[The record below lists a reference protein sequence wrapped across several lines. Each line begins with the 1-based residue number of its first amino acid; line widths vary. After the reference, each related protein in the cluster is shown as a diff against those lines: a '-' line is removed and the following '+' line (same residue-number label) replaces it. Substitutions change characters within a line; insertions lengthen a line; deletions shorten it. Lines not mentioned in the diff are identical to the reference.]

1 MKLNLII
8 KNIDTVVESLKDF
21 IKDQIQNNF
30 NRKGVVIGISGG
42 IDSAVVAALCVKALG
57 SDKVLGL
64 IMPEKDSNPQ
74 SRLLA
79 ELFCNKFNIKTETI
93 DLTPILE
100 KYDIYN
106 IRDNIVRKNFPN
118 FNTFSKYRLVIPNN
132 LENEGISLPFL
143 QVLDKENNIHD
154 IKLGLNDYLNLT
166 AATSIKL
173 RSRMIMSYYHA
184 EKNHYAVIG
193 TTNKTE
199 LVQGYFVKYG
209 DGGVDIE
216 PIANL
221 YKTQV
226 YQLGKYLGIPDEII
240 QRKASPDTWSFEVSD
255 QEFFFGLPYDTI
267 DMFLH
272 AQENKIPLNT
282 ISESLNLSNKQL
294 EKISSI
300 QKRKW
305 SSSKHMRESP
315 PIWDAKIISLAD

>member
-1 MKLNLII
+1 MKLNLTI
-8 KNIDTVVESLKDF
+8 KNIDAVVESLKEF
-21 IKDQIQNNF
+21 IKDQIYNNF
-30 NRKGVVIGISGG
+30 HRKGAVIGISGG
-42 IDSAVVAALCVKALG
+42 IDSAVVAALCVRALG

-79 ELFCNKFNIKTETI
+79 ELLCNKFNIKTEII
-93 DLTPILE
+93 DLTHILE

-106 IRDNIVRKNFPN
+106 IRDNIVRKNFPD
-118 FNTFSKYRLVIPNN
+118 FDSFSKYRLVVPNN
-132 LENEGISLPFL
+132 LESEGISLPFL
-143 QVLDKENNIHD
+143 QVLDKSNNIHD

-173 RSRMIMSYYHA
+173 RARMTMSYYHA

-199 LVQGYFVKYG
+199 FVQGYFVKYG

-216 PIANL
+216 PIVNL

-226 YQLGKYLGIPDEII
+226 YQLGQFLGVPDEII

-255 QEFFFGLPYDTI
+255 QEFFFGLPYDAI
-267 DMFLH
+267 DLFLY
-272 AQENKIPLNT
+272 AQENKVPLSV
-282 ISESLNLSNKQL
+282 ISESLNLSDKQL

-300 QKRKW
+300 QKRKQL
-305 SSSKHMRESP
+305 SSKHMRENP
-315 PIWDAKIISLAD
+315 PTWDAKTILLMD

>member
-1 MKLNLII
+1 M
-8 KNIDTVVESLKDF
+8 IDK
-21 IKDQIQNNF
+21 Q
-30 NRKGVVIGISGG
+30 
-42 IDSAVVAALCVKALG
+42 
-57 SDKVLGL
+57 
-64 IMPEKDSNPQ
+64 
-74 SRLLA
+74 
-79 ELFCNKFNIKTETI
+79 
-93 DLTPILE
+93 
-100 KYDIYN
+100 
-106 IRDNIVRKNFPN
+106 
-118 FNTFSKYRLVIPNN
+118 
-132 LENEGISLPFL
+132 
-143 QVLDKENNIHD
+143 NNIHD

-173 RSRMIMSYYHA
+173 RSRMVMSYYYA

-226 YQLGKYLGIPDEII
+226 YQLGEYLGIPDEII
-240 QRKASPDTWSFEVSD
+240 KRKASPDTWSFEVSD
-255 QEFFFGLPYDTI
+255 QEFFFGLSYDNI
-267 DMFLH
+267 DLLLY

-282 ISESLNLSNKQL
+282 LSESLNLSEKQL

-305 SSSKHMRESP
+305 FSSRHMRESP
-315 PIWDAKIISLAD
+315 PIWDAKIISLMD

>member
-1 MKLNLII
+1 MKSSLTI
-8 KNIDTVVESLKDF
+8 KNMDAVVESLKDF

-30 NRKGVVIGISGG
+30 NRKGAVIGISGG

-57 SDKVLGL
+57 PDKVLGL

-74 SRLLA
+74 SKLLA
-79 ELFCNKFNIKTETI
+79 ELFCKKFNIKTEVV
-93 DLTPILE
+93 DMTPILE
-100 KYDIYN
+100 KYDVYN
-106 IRDNIVRKNFPN
+106 IRDNVVRKNFPN
-118 FNTFSKYRLVIPNN
+118 FDSFSKYRLVIPNN
-132 LENEGISLPFL
+132 LENEGINLPFL
-143 QVLDKENNIHD
+143 QVLDKQNNIHD

-240 QRKASPDTWSFEVSD
+240 QRQASPDTWSFEVSD
-255 QEFFFGLPYDTI
+255 QEFFFGLSYDAI
-267 DMFLH
+267 DSFLY
-272 AQENKIPLNT
+272 AQENNIPLNT
-282 ISESLNLSNKQL
+282 LSKSLNLSEKQL
-294 EKISSI
+294 ERISSA

-305 SSSKHMRESP
+305 LSSKHMRENP
-315 PIWDAKIISLAD
+315 PIWDAKIISLMD